1 MKRAYIYVLI
11 FIIPVTLQLFI
22 LLNAINNRE
31 WSYFLYSVTVLLL
44 TVVIMLVTNSVSIKQ
59 KNIEK
64 LKQLERTR
72 SEFVSNVTHE
82 LKTPL
87 TSIVGFTETLRNG
100 ALNDKA
106 VAMHFLDIIDMEA
119 DRLRTLINGVLLL
132 GEVENTK
139 ADVDVTVFELNDI
152 VEHCLELLQY
162 HANERSIKLFYHV
175 EGSIFVDANSNRIEQ
190 LLLNLM
196 NNAIKFNKPNGEVHV
211 TTIAAAGNN
220 LTIRVSDTG
229 CGIAEENI
237 PNLFDRFYRAETASD
252 ISGSGLGLSIV
263 KHIVEMYDGTITVTS
278 ALGKGSEFVVSLPII
293 WDRTVDNKSL

>member
-1 MKRAYIYVLI
+1 MRRAYKYVLI
-11 FIIPVTLQLFI
+11 FIIPVLLQLLI
-22 LLNAINNRE
+22 LSDALNNRE
-31 WSYFLYSVTVLLL
+31 WTYFLYSIMVLLL
-44 TVVIMLVTNSVSIKQ
+44 TVIIMLATNSVTTKQ

-64 LKQLERTR
+64 LKKLERAR

-100 ALNDKA
+100 ALNDKE

-132 GEVENTK
+132 GEVESTK
-139 ADVDVTVFELNDI
+139 ADTDVTVFELNDI

-162 HANERSIKLFYHV
+162 HASERNIKLFYHV

-196 NNAIKFNKPNGEVHV
+196 NNAIKFNKTNGEVHV
-211 TTIAAAGNN
+211 TTVAAAGNN

-229 CGIAEENI
+229 CGIPEDSI
-237 PNLFDRFYRAETASD
+237 PNLFDRFYRAETAGEV
-252 ISGSGLGLSIV
+252 SGSGLGLSIV
-263 KHIVEMYDGTITVTS
+263 KHIVEIYEGTITVTS
-278 ALGKGSEFVVSLPII
+278 ALGKGSEFVVNLPII
-293 WDRTVDNKSL
+293 WDRTIDNKSL